1 MITTCQA
8 CQARYR
14 LDASKVPARLIRVRC
29 PDCGAV
35 FQLDGTRRDAP
46 AAAPPATSR
55 PAATSPGP
63 AAPAPPPRGGAD
75 DLVLEPASAA
85 AGVDP
90 GPAPAPAGEERES
103 DSAPAPAEEPAARR
117 STPAAGVA
125 TAEAETPRPP
135 RRRRRD
141 KNEMLARALV
151 SDILVYNRETRDQ
164 ALAGGNLL
172 EALGGEIKKSWE
184 LYKEK
189 VGTETATS
197 TSYFKDALNDILAEG
212 QQVF

>member
-46 AAAPPATSR
+46 AAPQPAASR
-55 PAATSPGP
+55 PAATSPAP
-63 AAPAPPPRGGAD
+63 ADPAPPPRGGAD

-85 AGVDP
+85 AGADA
-90 GPAPAPAGEERES
+90 APAPPPDEREPDPS
-103 DSAPAPAEEPAARR
+103 PAPAEEPAARR

-125 TAEAETPRPP
+125 TAEAEAPRPP

-141 KNEMLARALV
+141 KDEMLARALV